1 MATVRKSHS
10 PFSSSTSRSRAGK
23 LEIAQHHSRNV
34 TRREEDKNREIS
46 FLIAYSGDPLSL
58 L

>member
-1 MATVRKSHS
+1 M
-10 PFSSSTSRSRAGK
+10 SRSRAGK

-34 TRREEDKNREIS
+34 TRREEDKNREMS

>member
-1 MATVRKSHS
+1 M
-10 PFSSSTSRSRAGK
+10 SRSRACK

-34 TRREEDKNREIS
+34 TRREEEKNGEKY
-46 FLIAYSGDPLSL
+46 FLVMYSGDPLSL